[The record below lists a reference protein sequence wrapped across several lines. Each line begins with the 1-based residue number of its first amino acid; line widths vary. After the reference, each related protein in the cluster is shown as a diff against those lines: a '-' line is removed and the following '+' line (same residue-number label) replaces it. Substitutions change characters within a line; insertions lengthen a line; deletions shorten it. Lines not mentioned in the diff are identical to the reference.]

1 MTNENDKKILFSLIS
16 TLDIFNKENLKSA
29 QNALYGISFNVWDD
43 KKITEVFN
51 GQVRTN
57 FNKSKLKSCLLSL
70 SKLHKNGDKIDIDQ
84 LVSRKMKLIKVDGY
98 VTEKVAHNVKSKNL
112 KKSSNKVK
120 HESSP
125 IKTNADNTMT
135 NKTDTSKENNKKASK
150 KRKAS
155 DDVGSAKKKII
166 KVTELSREEPEEKV
180 KKPQAEEEIV
190 PPNTKKELD
199 DCLKEYKDRKREK
212 CDVLADEYKHEL
224 DQFNRSVERVEAVS
238 KRVKNNIERIQNYV
252 DKYKSRRSIQE
263 KLHASVLNELC
274 EFYWKHVHEPAT
286 GDDYDIKLSG
296 LSTKLA
302 EILKMPEFC
311 N

>member
-43 KKITEVFN
+43 KKIIEVFN

-57 FNKSKLKSCLLSL
+57 FNKSKLKNCLLRL
-70 SKLHKNGDKIDIDQ
+70 SKLNKNGDKIDIDQ
-84 LVSRKMKLIKVDGY
+84 LVSKKMKLIKVDGY
-98 VTEKVAHNVKSKNL
+98 VTEKVAHNIKSENL
-112 KKSSNKVK
+112 KKSLNKVK
-120 HESSP
+120 HESNP
-125 IKTNADNTMT
+125 IKTNA
-135 NKTDTSKENNKKASK
+135 NKTNTSKENNKKASK

-155 DDVGSAKKKII
+155 DDVGSAKNKII
-166 KVTELSREEPEEKV
+166 KVTELSSDEPEEKV
-180 KKPQAEEEIV
+180 AGKSEKPQAEEIIV

-199 DCLKEYKDRKREK
+199 DCLKEYKDRKRKK
-212 CDVLADEYKHEL
+212 CEVLADRFNDEQH
-224 DQFNRSVERVEAVS
+224 QFNQSIKRMEAISKQVE
-238 KRVKNNIERIQNYV
+238 NNIARIQNYM
-252 DKYKSRRSIQE
+252 DKLKSRRSFQE
-263 KLHASVLNELC
+263 KLHRSVLHELC

-286 GDDYDIKLSG
+286 GDDYVIKLLG
-296 LSTKLA
+296 LSTRLA

>member
-1 MTNENDKKILFSLIS
+1 
-16 TLDIFNKENLKSA
+16 
-29 QNALYGISFNVWDD
+29 
-43 KKITEVFN
+43 VFN

-57 FNKSKLKSCLLSL
+57 FNKSKLKNCLLSL

-155 DDVGSAKKKII
+155 DDVGSAKNKII
-166 KVTELSREEPEEKV
+166 KVTELSSDEPEEKV
-180 KKPQAEEEIV
+180 AGKSEKPQAEEIIV
-190 PPNTKKELD
+190 LPNTKKELD
-199 DCLKEYKDRKREK
+199 QCLKEYKDRKREK
-212 CDVLADEYKHEL
+212 CDVLPNRYKHEL
-224 DQFNRSVERVEAVS
+224 NQFNRSVERVEAVS
-238 KRVKNNIERIQNYV
+238 RQVENNIARIQNYM
-252 DKYKSRRSIQE
+252 DKLKSRRSFQE
-263 KLHASVLNELC
+263 KLHGNVLHELC